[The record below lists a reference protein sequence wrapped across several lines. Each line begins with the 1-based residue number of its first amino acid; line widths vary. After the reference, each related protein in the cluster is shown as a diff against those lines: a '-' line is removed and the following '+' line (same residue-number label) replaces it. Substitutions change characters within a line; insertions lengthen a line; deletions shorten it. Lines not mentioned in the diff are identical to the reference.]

1 MSAPMCAAMSAKERV
16 LPFITIRGRLG
27 FTVLVQ
33 VSALS
38 AGKQPSLKTE
48 EPAILTQLPR

>member
-1 MSAPMCAAMSAKERV
+1 MSAPMCAAISAKERV

-27 FTVLVQ
+27 FAVPVQ

-38 AGKQPSLKTE
+38 AGKQTRLKTE
-48 EPAILTQLPR
+48 EPAIFTQLPR